1 MTKATRTSN
10 SMQISVGLFREIEV
24 DNHIDGDN
32 INTSRKDIRWNKTAS
47 FTAFEVMENAE
58 THKIDP
64 LDILS

>member
-24 DNHIDGDN
+24 DNHVDGDN
-32 INTSRKDIRWNKTAS
+32 INTSRKDIGWNKTAS